1 MNRTFFYD
9 IHRELGGRLIEFAG
23 WEMPVQ
29 YSSIKKEHLAV
40 RKNAGMFDVSHM
52 GDFFMKGEGASEFI
66 KWLLPYDYT
75 KLNIGQE
82 FYTHILNENGIIL
95 DDTIVMRMSED
106 EYLMVPNAATTKKI
120 YDHITPLLPENV
132 TLEDRTM
139 ETGCIALQ
147 GPLASKI
154 LGKLTDLDLSTI
166 ESFTF
171 TTVKVRGKDGKENE
185 IIVSSSGYTGEAG
198 YEIYTDEEFGPT
210 LWGMLLEA
218 GKEHGLEPCGLGARD
233 TLRLEKG
240 FLLSG
245 TDFNDDRT
253 MLETGCDWAIDWDH
267 DFLGKEALLAQKDKG
282 DYERFTGFI
291 LKDRGVP
298 RHGMEISVNGE
309 KAGTVTSGTMSPV
322 LEKGIALGYVRPEFD
337 VDGKEVEIIIRDK
350 AHRAVVKKPPLV

>member
-9 IHRELGGRLIEFAG
+9 IHRKLGGRLIEFAG

-52 GDFFMKGEGASEFI
+52 GDFFIKGEGASEFI

-75 KLNIGQE
+75 KLNLGQE
-82 FYTHILNENGIIL
+82 FYTHILNEKGIIL

-106 EYLMVPNAATTKKI
+106 EYLMVPNAATTKNI

-132 TLEDRTM
+132 TLEDKTM

-154 LGKLTDLDLSTI
+154 LGKLTDFDLSTI
-166 ESFTF
+166 EFF
-171 TTVKVRGKDGKENE
+171 NFKPIVIVGKDGKENE

-198 YEIYTDEEFGPT
+198 YEVYTDRYFGPT
-210 LWGMLLEA
+210 LWGMLMQA
-218 GKEHGLEPCGLGARD
+218 GREYGLEPCGLGARD

-253 MLETGCDWAIDWDH
+253 TLETGCDWVIDWDH
-267 DFLGKEALLAQKDKG
+267 DFLGKEALLAQ
-282 DYERFTGFI
+282 RI
-291 LKDRGVP
+291 
-298 RHGMEISVNGE
+298 
-309 KAGTVTSGTMSPV
+309 
-322 LEKGIALGYVRPEFD
+322 KGIMSDSLALSSRTGASQDTAWRYWSMEKRQVRSP
-337 VDGKEVEIIIRDK
+337 
-350 AHRAVVKKPPLV
+350 AVPCHQCWRKG